1 MTMTPWRLI
10 PLLDAPGP
18 VQMAIDSWLLQQQQ
32 QGHPPTLRF
41 YTWNPPAISLGRSQ
55 RRRVPDH
62 WRSLT
67 WQGQPIELV
76 QRPSGGRGVLH
87 QGDLTYAL
95 VTQQPSLDRAAGYRA
110 LCQFLI
116 VGWAKLGVNLQ
127 FGDPGRIYT
136 KSHNCFGL
144 ATTAD
149 LIDNFG
155 SKFIGSAQHCQKQW
169 VLQHGSML
177 LNPDPGLFMQAF
189 GQAPPQIPALINHGI
204 ADQIPDIIST
214 LTAAATTC
222 FDAAFQ
228 VEPLTPKEWAEINA
242 LVAAKSVSNDAPN
255 KVLT

>member
-1 MTMTPWRLI
+1 MTPWRLI

-18 VQMAIDSWLLQQQQ
+18 VQMAIDSWLLQQQL

-41 YTWNPPAISLGRSQ
+41 YTWNPLAISLGRSQ

-95 VTQQPSLDRAAGYRA
+95 VTQQPSPNRVAGYRA
-110 LCQFLI
+110 LCEFLI
-116 VGWAKLGVNLQ
+116 VGWAKLGVDLQ
-127 FGDPGRIYT
+127 FGAPDRSYI
-136 KSHNCFGL
+136 KSDNCFGL

-155 SKFIGSAQHCQKQW
+155 NKFIGSAQYYQKQW

-177 LNPDPGLFMQAF
+177 LNPDPGLFMEVF
-189 GQAPPQIPALINHGI
+189 GQHPPQIPALIKHGI
-204 ADQIPDIIST
+204 TDQIPEIIST

-222 FDAAFQ
+222 FDAVFQ
-228 VEPLTPKEWAEINA
+228 VKPLTSGEWTEINA
-242 LVAAKSVSNDAPN
+242 LVETTSISTNVPDQASI
-255 KVLT
+255 